1 MEIKCNQEKNKIIIA
16 VIGRVDS
23 VTAAEFEKKITEIL
37 HKERTIILDC
47 DGLEYI
53 SSAGLRALLLIAKSA
68 ERLSTR
74 VCLTR
79 LTPLVQEVLEISG
92 FDSFFE
98 VSNELE

>member
-23 VTAAEFEKKITEIL
+23 VTAAEFEKKVTEIL
-37 HKERTIILDC
+37 HKKRTIILDC
-47 DGLEYI
+47 AGLEYI

>member
-1 MEIKCNQEKNKIIIA
+1 MLQQLNLK
-16 VIGRVDS
+16 
-23 VTAAEFEKKITEIL
+23 KKITEIL

-47 DGLEYI
+47 AGLEYI